1 MAQHQKSRS
10 RPEAKPKSP
19 AKSTRPAKP
28 KWRRRADAR
37 PDEILD
43 AALAVFNER
52 GFDAARMDD
61 IANRAGISKGAV
73 YLYFD
78 AKEALLRGLIEREV
92 SPTAMRLKALA
103 ETGADDPLAAL
114 KLIVQTATQ
123 LLNDQHIFAV
133 PKLVI
138 SVAARF
144 PELGEF
150 YRKRVVDEAIGA
162 FAQLHREGV
171 ARGVFR
177 DVDSDAA
184 ARAVLGPIFLFTVRK
199 HLLGARTE
207 RVSTMAR
214 AEAHLDILLNGLSA

>member
-1 MAQHQKSRS
+1 MAQQQKS
-10 RPEAKPKSP
+10 RPEAKSKSP
-19 AKSTRPAKP
+19 ARSNWRAQP
-28 KWRRRADAR
+28 KWRRRAEAR

-43 AALAVFNER
+43 AALTVFNEH

-61 IANRAGISKGAV
+61 IARRAGISKGAV

-78 AKEALLRGLIEREV
+78 GKDALLRGLIEREV

-103 ETGADDPLAAL
+103 ETGADDPLTAL

-123 LLNDQHIFAV
+123 LLNDQNIFAV

-150 YRKRVVDEAIGA
+150 YRTRVVDEAIGA

-199 HLLGARTE
+199 HLLGARTN
-207 RVSTMAR
+207 RGSAITR
-214 AEAHLDILLNGLSA
+214 AQAHLDILLNGLSA